1 MTHAAARAQTLTG
14 ILLMVAAVSLFP
26 ASDAMSKYLTADY
39 PALQILWLRHIV
51 QLAMVLAMLAAG
63 RRWSLMRT
71 RQPGLQLL
79 RGALTVAATLLFIMA
94 LKFVPLVDAVTI
106 LFAQSLIM
114 VALSVPILGER
125 VGIHRWGA
133 VIVGFAGIL
142 IVMRPGLGVVH
153 WAASLALICAL
164 CNALYQIVTR
174 RLAETDSAITTFF
187 YVSAIGVVALA
198 PTMPFV
204 WVEVTEEGWLWILG
218 AGLFGGMGHYLMIR
232 AFDFAGASV
241 LAPFNYAQ
249 IGAAT
254 LLGYLW
260 FGDLPDRWT
269 ILGLVIVIGSGLYI
283 LERERRA
290 GARAPIGV

>member
-1 MTHAAARAQTLTG
+1 MTRAASRNHALTG

-26 ASDAMSKYLTADY
+26 ASDAMSKFLTADY
-39 PALQILWLRHIV
+39 HALQILWLRHVV
-51 QLAMVLAMLAAG
+51 QLGMVLAMLAAG

-71 RQPGLQLL
+71 RRAGLQLL
-79 RGALTVAATLLFIMA
+79 RGVLTVTATLLFIMA

-106 LFAQSLIM
+106 LFAQSLFM
-114 VALSVPILGER
+114 VALSVPLLGER
-125 VGIHRWGA
+125 VGPHRWGA
-133 VIVGFAGIL
+133 VIAGFAGVL
-142 IVMRPGLGVVH
+142 VVMRPGLGVVH
-153 WAASLALICAL
+153 WAASLALVCAL
-164 CNALYQIVTR
+164 SNALYQIVTR

-204 WVEVTEEGWLWILG
+204 WKDVSEAGWLWLLA
-218 AGLFGGMGHYLMIR
+218 AGLVGGLGHYLIIK

-254 LLGYLW
+254 LLGYFW
-260 FGDLPDRWT
+260 FGDVPDRWT
-269 ILGLVIVIGSGLYI
+269 ILGLAIVIGSGLYI
-283 LERERRA
+283 LHRERRA
-290 GARAPIGV
+290 AAPARAPA